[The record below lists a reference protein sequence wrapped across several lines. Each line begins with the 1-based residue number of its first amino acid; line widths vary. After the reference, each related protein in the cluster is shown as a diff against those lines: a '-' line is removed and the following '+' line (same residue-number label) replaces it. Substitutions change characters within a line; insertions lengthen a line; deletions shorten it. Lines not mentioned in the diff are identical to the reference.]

1 MRYQNT
7 YSRYNEYMSFNWIN
21 ASYLILSPFV
31 AVFGLW
37 WWIANGYANWST
49 IILALV
55 YAVFCELS
63 ITAGY
68 HRLFS
73 HQTYKAHPI
82 VRAFFLVFGAC
93 ALQGSAICWSID
105 HRIHHRNVDDNEK
118 DPYSI
123 NRGFWWAH
131 MGWLLYK
138 KDEQLKEDINHQDL
152 LDDPLV
158 RFQYKYWVLIALVAG
173 FLLPGIIA
181 GLGWGDFIGGVLVA
195 GVVRTVV
202 NHHSTFLINSLS
214 HISGSQT
221 YSDSHS
227 ARDNWFTAFLT
238 FGEGFH
244 NFHHEFPS
252 DYRNGVRFYH
262 FDPTK
267 WLINGLSRIGL
278 TSNLLRV
285 RQEII
290 VRKRIAMKE
299 KRLSKKFSRQ
309 WSLPELRL
317 PKRALVRIR
326 KRIELAGRQLSEL
339 RNNYEALRREKRDA
353 SDIQAKIAQA
363 RNEFRHEVY
372 LWKSMSRRFRKLAYQ
387 YA

>member
-1 MRYQNT
+1 
-7 YSRYNEYMSFNWIN
+7 MSFNWIN
-21 ASYLILSPFV
+21 ASYLILSPFA

-73 HQTYKAHPI
+73 HQTYKAHWS
-82 VRAFFLVFGAC
+82 VRAFFLIFGAC

-138 KDEQLKEDINHQDL
+138 TDEQLKEDVSCQDL
-152 LDDPLV
+152 LADPLV
-158 RFQYKYWVLIALVAG
+158 TFQYKYWVGIALLIG

-181 GLGWGDFIGGVLVA
+181 GYGWHDFIGGVLVA
-195 GVVRTVV
+195 GIVRTVV

-221 YSDSHS
+221 YSDTHS

-278 TSNLLRV
+278 TSDLLRV

-299 KRLSKKFSRQ
+299 KRLSKRFEKQ
-309 WSLPELRL
+309 WSLPELKL

-326 KRIELAGRQLSEL
+326 KRIELAGRQLSDL
-339 RNNYEALRREKRDA
+339 RNRYEAIKREKRDLA
-353 SDIQAKIAQA
+353 DIQAKITEA
-363 RNEFRHEVY
+363 RSEFKHRVY
-372 LWKSMSRRFRKLAYQ
+372 MWKSMSRRFRKLAYQ

>member
-1 MRYQNT
+1 
-7 YSRYNEYMSFNWIN
+7 MSFNWTN
-21 ASYLILSPFV
+21 ALYLILSPFI
-31 AVFGLW
+31 AVIGLY
-37 WWIANGYANWST
+37 WWISNGYANKET
-49 IILALV
+49 IILALI

-73 HQTYKAHPI
+73 HQTYQAHPI
-82 VRAFFLVFGAC
+82 VRAFFLFFGAC

-105 HRIHHRNVDDNEK
+105 HRIHHRHVDDNER

-123 NRGFWWAH
+123 NRGFIWAH

-138 KDEQLKEDINHQDL
+138 KDEQLKEDVNHQDL
-152 LDDPLV
+152 LADPLV
-158 RFQYKYWVLIALVAG
+158 TFQYKYWTLIAIAGG
-173 FLLPGIIA
+173 FLLPGLIA
-181 GLGWGDFIGGVLVA
+181 GFGWNDFMGGVLIA
-195 GVVRTVV
+195 GVVRSVV

-221 YSDSHS
+221 YSDTHS

-267 WLINGLSRIGL
+267 WLINGLSHLGL
-278 TSNLLRV
+278 TSHLLRV
-285 RQEII
+285 RPEII
-290 VRKRIAMKE
+290 IRKRIAMKE
-299 KRLSKKFSRQ
+299 KRLSKKFSKQ
-309 WSLPELRL
+309 WTLPELRL
-317 PKRALVRIR
+317 PKRALVRMR
-326 KRIELAGRQLSEL
+326 KRIETAGRQLSEL
-339 RNNYEALRREKRDA
+339 RNRHEEFKKTKLDPRDVQEKI
-353 SDIQAKIAQA
+353 SQAKA
-363 RNEFRHEVY
+363 EFEYSVGMWR
-372 LWKSMSRRFRKLAYQ
+372 SMSRRFRKLAYQ

>member
-1 MRYQNT
+1 M
-7 YSRYNEYMSFNWIN
+7 
-21 ASYLILSPFV
+21 YLTLSPF
-31 AVFGLW
+31 AAAYGLY
-37 WWIANGYANWST
+37 WWITNNQFNYNS
-49 IILALV
+49 IILALI
-55 YAVFCELS
+55 YATFCELS

-82 VRAFFLVFGAC
+82 VKLFFLVFGAC
-93 ALQGSAICWSID
+93 ALQGSALCWSVD
-105 HRIHHRNVDDNEK
+105 HRIHHKHVDDNER

-123 NRGFWWAH
+123 NKGFFWAH
-131 MGWLLYK
+131 MGWLLFK
-138 KDEQLKEDINHQDL
+138 LDNQLSEGVSHQDL
-152 LDDPLV
+152 ADDKLV
-158 RFQYKYWVLIALVAG
+158 MWQHKYWVPVALAVG
-173 FLLPGIIA
+173 FLLPGLIA
-181 GLGWGDFIGGVLVA
+181 MTWGDFFGGVILAGLV
-195 GVVRTVV
+195 RSVV

-221 YSDSHS
+221 YSDTHS

-267 WLINGLSRIGL
+267 WLINGLSRVGL
-278 TSNLLRV
+278 TSDLLRV

-299 KRLSKKFSRQ
+299 KRLSKRFARQ
-309 WSLPELRL
+309 WSLPELKL
-317 PKRALVRIR
+317 PQRALVRLR
-326 KRIELAGRQLSEL
+326 KRIELAGKNLSEL
-339 RNNYEALRREKRDA
+339 RNRYEENRRKKLDL
-353 SDIQAKIAQA
+353 SDIQTKIADA
-363 RNEFRHEVY
+363 RAEFEHKVY
-372 LWKSMSRRFRKLAYQ
+372 MWKSMSRRFRKLAYQ

>member
-1 MRYQNT
+1 MT
-7 YSRYNEYMSFNWIN
+7 FNWIN
-21 ASYLILSPFV
+21 AVYLILSPFV

-37 WWIANGYANWST
+37 WWIAGGYANWPT
-49 IILALV
+49 IILAII

-73 HQTYKAHPI
+73 HQTYKAHWL
-82 VRAFFLVFGAC
+82 VRAFFLIFGAC
-93 ALQGSAICWSID
+93 ALQGSAICWSVD
-105 HRIHHRNVDDNEK
+105 HRIHHRNVDDNDK

-123 NRGFWWAH
+123 NKGFFWAH

-138 KDEQLKEDINHQDL
+138 TDEQLKENVSHQDL

-158 RFQYKYWVLIALVAG
+158 RFQYKHWVLIAVVIG
-173 FLLPGIIA
+173 FLLPGLIA
-181 GLGWGDFIGGVLVA
+181 GFGWGDFIGGVLVA
-195 GVVRTVV
+195 GITRTVI

-267 WLINGLSRIGL
+267 WLINGLSRVGL
-278 TSNLLRV
+278 TSDLLRV

-299 KRLSKKFSRQ
+299 KRLSKRFARQ
-309 WSLPELRL
+309 WVLPELRM
-317 PKRALVRIR
+317 PKRALLRLR
-326 KRIELAGRQLSEL
+326 KRIEFAGKKLSEL
-339 RNNYEALRREKRDA
+339 RNHHEEIRHKKLDSSEV
-353 SDIQAKIAQA
+353 QAKMADA
-363 RNEFRHEVY
+363 RAEFKHKVS
-372 LWKSMSRRFRKLAYQ
+372 LWKSMSRRFRKLAYR